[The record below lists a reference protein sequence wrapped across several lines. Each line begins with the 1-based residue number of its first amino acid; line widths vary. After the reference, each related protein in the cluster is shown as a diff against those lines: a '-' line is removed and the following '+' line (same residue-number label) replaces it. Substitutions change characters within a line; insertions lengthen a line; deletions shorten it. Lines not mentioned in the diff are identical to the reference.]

1 MPGCRP
7 GSSQTPE
14 RLASRCHRR
23 RYTHWPQGESDGDA
37 AMVALTMVAAPTPP
51 ESPVQLRPR
60 LMAMAMVVAA
70 VDLGI
75 RCALLRGIM
84 SLSAKREDRH

>member
-1 MPGCRP
+1 
-7 GSSQTPE
+7 
-14 RLASRCHRR
+14 
-23 RYTHWPQGESDGDA
+23 
-37 AMVALTMVAAPTPP
+37 MVAAPTPP

>member
-14 RLASRCHRR
+14 RLPSRCRR
-23 RYTHWPQGESDGDA
+23 SRCTHWQGQADGDA
-37 AMVALTMVAAPTPP
+37 ARVALVMVAAPTPP

-60 LMAMAMVVAA
+60 LMAMAMLVAA

-84 SLSAKREDRH
+84 SLSAKREDRD